1 MPTPPDTSA
10 APMDRLRTIVHI
22 LRGPGGC
29 PWDIEQT
36 QKSLIPNILEEAYEA
51 ADAIRTGNKGHMLEE
66 LGDLLLQVVMQCE
79 IASESKKGHFV
90 LEDVATEVSEKLIRR
105 HPHVFGDDD
114 ANDTETVLNR
124 WEEIKRSEKGKLN
137 QRVLEGMTNGL
148 PSLIKAHE
156 IQKKVERVG
165 FDWPNADSVI
175 PKIREEL
182 NEVEEALREG
192 GANISN
198 DHLAEEIGDL
208 LFSVTNLTRKL
219 GMDSEALLAAANE
232 KFTRR
237 FNQLENVLE
246 NEGTNIV
253 EADIDKMEKTWE
265 KIKKET

>member
-1 MPTPPDTSA
+1 M
-10 APMDRLRTIVHI
+10 
-22 LRGPGGC
+22 
-29 PWDIEQT
+29 
-36 QKSLIPNILEEAYEA
+36 
-51 ADAIRTGNKGHMLEE
+51 
-66 LGDLLLQVVMQCE
+66 
-79 IASESKKGHFV
+79 
-90 LEDVATEVSEKLIRR
+90 
-105 HPHVFGDDD
+105 
-114 ANDTETVLNR
+114 
-124 WEEIKRSEKGKLN
+124 
-137 QRVLEGMTNGL
+137 
-148 PSLIKAHE
+148 
-156 IQKKVERVG
+156 
-165 FDWPNADSVI
+165 
-175 PKIREEL
+175 

-192 GANISN
+192 GAKISN